1 MPEATTVEIMG
12 TLTAALL
19 TVMVLS
25 YLVGD
30 NMLFRLAAYLF
41 VGVASGYAGAI
52 AWHHVVWP
60 HLFLPI
66 TRGGL
71 GALLSPSGIVTL
83 VIPWILVLLLLFK
96 LSPRTTRYGGLPV
109 ALLVGVGAAVVVG
122 GGITGTLVPQS
133 LAAMETINPTVAA
146 PQTGETGLERVF
158 NVLVMLLGTVSTLVY
173 FRFTA
178 RREPS
183 GEARRSRWTAWL
195 AFVGRFFIAV
205 TFGVMYAGALAAA
218 IVILV
223 DRIQFLRDVVQ
234 MFLTGV

>member
-66 TRGGL
+66 TRAGL
-71 GALLSPSGIVTL
+71 GALVSPSGIVTL

-122 GGITGTLVPQS
+122 GGITGTLAPQS

-158 NVLVMLLGTVSTLVY
+158 NVLIMLLGTVSTLVY

-183 GEARRSRWTAWL
+183 GEPRRSRWTAWL
-195 AFVGRFFIAV
+195 AFVGRLFIAV

-218 IVILV
+218 IVILA
-223 DRIQFLRDVVQ
+223 DRIQFLRDVIQ
-234 MFLTGV
+234 MFLTGA